1 MLQFWLERGGS
12 EALLEDEADVAS
24 SYWLNGKEE
33 WHSATVW
40 RHRTGES
47 RHRGEREETMTVGL
61 TQILLGQKIKKIH
74 TVDSADTN
82 GWWKFKAAMS

>member
-33 WHSATVW
+33 
-40 RHRTGES
+40 
-47 RHRGEREETMTVGL
+47 
-61 TQILLGQKIKKIH
+61 
-74 TVDSADTN
+74 
-82 GWWKFKAAMS
+82 